1 MSCRRRLN
9 LFRSLTAQ
17 SDRTRSRWRRISQR
31 KLALLNHILD
41 QAPIEGIDA
50 LKVQAS
56 SGKVLE
62 ARAGRG
68 SWRLRTPG
76 QITGITLAVA
86 VHTRRYGWSGC
97 PPSGREPKDRPR
109 AIPTSVDAHDRLG
122 APYFLKVYG
131 AALGSRA
138 SGRGRETDPFP
149 HPSPRWRCGN
159 HAGPFPYQVVF
170 DPWRIRGAPW
180 LQQSIS
186 AETIYLGSKGI

>member
-1 MSCRRRLN
+1 MSCRRRPN
-9 LFRSLTAQ
+9 LFRSMTAPER
-17 SDRTRSRWRRISQR
+17 SDPFSVRRMSQR

-97 PPSGREPKDRPR
+97 RPSGR
-109 AIPTSVDAHDRLG
+109 
-122 APYFLKVYG
+122 
-131 AALGSRA
+131 
-138 SGRGRETDPFP
+138 
-149 HPSPRWRCGN
+149 
-159 HAGPFPYQVVF
+159 
-170 DPWRIRGAPW
+170 
-180 LQQSIS
+180 
-186 AETIYLGSKGI
+186 

>member
-1 MSCRRRLN
+1 M
-9 LFRSLTAQ
+9 
-17 SDRTRSRWRRISQR
+17 SQR

-159 HAGPFPYQVVF
+159 HAGSFPYQVVF
-170 DPWRIRGAPW
+170 DPWRIRGALSSNSRFRRRPF
-180 LQQSIS
+180 
-186 AETIYLGSKGI
+186 T